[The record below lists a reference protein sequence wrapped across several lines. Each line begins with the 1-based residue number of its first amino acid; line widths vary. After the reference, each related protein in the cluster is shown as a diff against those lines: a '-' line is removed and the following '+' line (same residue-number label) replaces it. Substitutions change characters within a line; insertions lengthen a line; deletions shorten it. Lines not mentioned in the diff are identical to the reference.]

1 MSAVIAIIVMLV
13 LVVGLIGFCVLN
25 AVRIRRHMNHSLNA
39 FRSRLEDEANS
50 VLDALFKANHR
61 DDGPPRSADT
71 SQPTAS
77 E

>member
-1 MSAVIAIIVMLV
+1 MSWV
-13 LVVGLIGFCVLN
+13 LVIFVILLIIGLTGFFTVN
-25 AVRIRRHMNHSLNA
+25 AFRINRHMNTSLNA

-50 VLDALFKANHR
+50 VLDGLFKANHR
-61 DDGPPRSADT
+61 DDGPPRSANT